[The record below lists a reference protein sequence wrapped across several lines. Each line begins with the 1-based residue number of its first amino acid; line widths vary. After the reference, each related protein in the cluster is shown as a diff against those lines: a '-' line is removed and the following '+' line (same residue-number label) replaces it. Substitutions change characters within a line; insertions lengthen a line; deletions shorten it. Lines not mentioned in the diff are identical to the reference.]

1 MIGLFRKL
9 RRNSMNGQSN
19 KRYFFYA
26 IGEILLILLGI
37 LLAFQV
43 NKWKED
49 QNKKQLLT
57 KVLTTL
63 KDETVKN
70 LSELNKALVYREN
83 LLKALANQSHLV
95 NAVPI
100 SELGFDVNND
110 AALVKSLKDQLYENL
125 MLPPE
130 KFEIIRRDGKR
141 YLTIGQE
148 LFRLAVAN
156 DSLKIYGNDRI
167 QLKTAYISNEAW
179 NIALATNT
187 ATLMNYELLVLF
199 SNTNQLIEGYITTS
213 DKALENLYN
222 DNNSSV
228 FPILEDMLYY
238 EKSLKANYEKML
250 SILDK
255 KAK

>member
-1 MIGLFRKL
+1 MD
-9 RRNSMNGQSN
+9 GQSN
-19 KRYFFYA
+19 KRYFAYA
-26 IGEILLILLGI
+26 VGEVLLILLGI

-43 NKWKED
+43 NKWKEN
-49 QNKKQLLT
+49 QTKKQLLT

-83 LLKALANQSHLV
+83 LLESLANQSHLV

-110 AALVKSLKDQLYENL
+110 AALLKSLKDQLYENL

-141 YLTIGQE
+141 YLAIKQE
-148 LFRLAVAN
+148 LFRLTLEN

-179 NIALATNT
+179 NISLATNT
-187 ATLMNYELLVLF
+187 TTLMNYELLVIF
-199 SNTNQLIEGYITTS
+199 SNTNQLIEGYTTTS

-228 FPILEDMLYY
+228 FPILEDMLFY
-238 EKSLKANYEKML
+238 EKSLKANYENML
-250 SILDK
+250 SILNK